1 MKRRKAKR
9 QMKEAMTQ
17 YRLATIGRVDRV
29 LLGWVSVYLGEG
41 GDVMGQT
48 EGV

>member
-17 YRLATIGRVDRV
+17 YRLATIDRVDRV
-29 LLGWVSVYLGEG
+29 LGWVSLYLGEG